1 MPFISK
7 LQLLIESK
15 LTGLGP
21 PELVSITAE
30 LLVAAAV
37 FCPLL
42 FSVWFAGWV
51 LKQSRPAH

>member
-1 MPFISK
+1 MPMISK

-21 PELVSITAE
+21 PELVSIAAE
-30 LLVAAAV
+30 LLVAAAL

-42 FSVWFAGWV
+42 LAMRLTGWLV
-51 LKQSRPAH
+51 KKSRPAH